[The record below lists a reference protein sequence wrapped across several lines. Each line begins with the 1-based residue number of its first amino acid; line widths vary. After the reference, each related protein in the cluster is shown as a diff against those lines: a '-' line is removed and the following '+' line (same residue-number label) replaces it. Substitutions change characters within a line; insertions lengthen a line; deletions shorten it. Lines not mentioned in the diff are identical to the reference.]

1 MRLLTRSDFDGL
13 MCAVLL
19 RELGLYEEILY
30 VHPKDIQDG
39 KVEVTPGDMLVNIP
53 FVPGCGMWFDH
64 HTSEEERGLMKEH
77 PFEGASWPAP
87 SCARVVYEYYG
98 GNTGKLGKFRSM
110 VAWTDKCDSA
120 QFTREDILNPQGWV
134 LLSFIMDPRTGLGY
148 HKEYRISNYKLM
160 EELVEHLL
168 YQDIYEILE
177 MPDVRERIVRY
188 REHQKAFEEYMLR
201 YSRAEGNAIIT
212 DLRGV
217 ENPLPGNRHV
227 IYALFP
233 DQNISIRVFDGRNRE
248 FCVFSVGHSILN
260 RTSGTDVGKLLLC
273 YGGGGHFRVGTCQV
287 PYEEAERVLEEMLQ
301 KIHRDG

>member
-19 RELGLYEEILY
+19 RELGLYEEIQY

-39 KVEVTPGDMLVNIP
+39 KVEVSSRDVLVNIP

-98 GNTGKLGKFRSM
+98 GNMGKLGKFRSM
-110 VAWTDKCDSA
+110 VSWADKCDSA
-120 QFTREDILNPQGWV
+120 QFTPQEILDPQGWV

-148 HKEYRISNYKLM
+148 HKGYRISNYQLM

-168 YQDIYEILE
+168 YQDIEAILDL
-177 MPDVRERIVRY
+177 PDVQERIRRY
-188 REHQKAFEEYMLR
+188 REYQKPFEEYMLR
-201 YSRAEGNAIIT
+201 HSRTVGNAIVT
-212 DLRGV
+212 DLRGS
-217 ENPLPGNRHV
+217 EEHIPGNRHV

-233 DQNISIRVFDGRNRE
+233 DQNISLRIFDGKNRE

-260 RTSGTDVGKLLLC
+260 RTSGVDVGRLLLH

-301 KIHRDG
+301 VINRKE